1 MENIQEKFIKFHF
14 TSFILAWIFW
24 NLMDRKSKK
33 VQTRFWPLIRPTT
46 IQLTTCLLLWLMRKR
61 WNQRGYPSPG
71 LWFWWFWIPWKK
83 FRHTFWHLRYEILK
97 WQWMILFLSIPYTC
111 LWKLVFWKIILKKD
125 LFIMISLKIWKKN
138 LTRFETRFIRI
149 RIEF

>member
-1 MENIQEKFIKFHF
+1 MEIIQEKFIKFHF

-111 LWKLVFWKIILKKD
+111 LWKLVFWFLKNYSD
-125 LFIMISLKIWKKN
+125 SIWNWNSIYSNRIMYTWVL
-138 LTRFETRFIRI
+138 LLL
-149 RIEF
+149 